1 MKTITQVILIFLLT
15 FPAFAFAGPK
25 DCTVSR
31 IKLLRSYFVE
41 SVGLKNAFKL
51 LDAGNCVGALEQFEK
66 IGKMGNLAA
75 QNNAGMIYEEGLG
88 VLQDD
93 QRAGKW
99 YRKAAERWLPESQ
112 YNLATIIFYTKI
124 NADNFSAFRP
134 LPKPEKIQDVA
145 AYREALMWSIAA
157 SENGHRMASD
167 GVKRLSDALPAS
179 EVEAARN
186 AARKWIKAK

>member
-1 MKTITQVILIFLLT
+1 MKIITQFILIFLLT

-75 QNNAGMIYEEGLG
+75 QNNAGMIYDE
-88 VLQDD
+88 VLQDY
-93 QRAGKW
+93 QGAAKW
-99 YRKAAERWLPESQ
+99 YRKAAEGGVPESQ
-112 YNLATIIFYTKI
+112 YNLATIILLSKI
-124 NADNFSAFRP
+124 NVDSLSAFRP

-145 AYREALMWSIAA
+145 EYREALMWSIAA
-157 SENGHRMASD
+157 SENGHTNLTD
-167 GVKRLSDALPAS
+167 
-179 EVEAARN
+179 N
-186 AARKWIKAK
+186 